1 MTTIKQADKGRN
13 YWPLDKMPWNMK
25 TVSCQKRTSCCHL
38 AVTKLSQT
46 IFFRSTSRLDYYDK
60 KYEFQILTC
69 AHSDIQF
76 MWCDGSEAKERLVL
90 TCNDHAY
97 TSSIHVDH

>member
-1 MTTIKQADKGRN
+1 MEYEDCF
-13 YWPLDKMPWNMK
+13 LSK
-25 TVSCQKRTSCCHL
+25 TDVMLSPCCHQ
-38 AVTKLSQT
+38 AVTNN
-46 IFFRSTSRLDYYDK
+46 FFRSTSRLDYYDK

-97 TSSIHVDH
+97 TSSIHVDHYLIQFNELLSDHD